1 MSSPDVIILGAGVA
15 GLTTARDLTAA
26 GLRVLL
32 LEARNR
38 LGGRVL
44 TRPTPQGPI
53 ELGAEFVH
61 GAVDEILGVAK
72 QAGLALRE
80 TDRRAPRP
88 SERAGSGAGDFFS
101 AIDTV
106 LAHASGREDES
117 FQHLVD
123 RIQVDPAIKA
133 RSLGMVEGYHA
144 ADPAKMSVQALA
156 DNTSA
161 DERPGAERQFRFV
174 QGYDGLVNALLQ
186 QVAVGL
192 CTLQLSTVATA
203 VAWGRKHVVV
213 RTAAGAEVS
222 ASHLVSTVPLGVLK
236 AGAIEFSPRLP
247 DKEDALRRLEMGDAA
262 RVSLQFEGKPW
273 AGRASFSE
281 DGFLVT
287 GEPPFP
293 VWWISRP
300 APWPVVTG
308 WAGGRRAGELTRLTE
323 GERVR
328 VGLEALARALGVDVG
343 RLRQELR
350 GGFSYDWRGDPFARG
365 AYSYAGVGGR
375 HAGAELANPVDGTI
389 FFAGEA
395 TQSDGRNA
403 TVHGAIASGM
413 RAAIEV
419 STVSSPVGH
428 SGPRPSSRAP

>member
-1 MSSPDVIILGAGVA
+1 MNSPDVIILGAGVA
-15 GLTTARDLTAA
+15 GLAAARDLTAA

-44 TRPTPQGPI
+44 TRHTLQGPI

-61 GAVDEILGVAK
+61 GAVGEILGVA
-72 QAGLALRE
+72 QEAGLALRE
-80 TDRRAPRP
+80 MDRRAPRP
-88 SERAGSGAGDFFS
+88 SERSGSGPGDFFS
-101 AIDTV
+101 AIDAV
-106 LAHASGREDES
+106 LAHASGGEDES

-161 DERPGAERQFRFV
+161 DERPGGERQFRFG
-174 QGYDGLVNALLQ
+174 QGYDGLVNALFQ
-186 QVAVGL
+186 QVAGEL
-192 CTLQLSTVATA
+192 CTLQLNTVGTA
-203 VAWGRKHVVV
+203 VAWRRKHVVV
-213 RTAAGAEVS
+213 RTAAGDEVS
-222 ASHLVSTVPLGVLK
+222 APHLVSTVPLGVLK
-236 AGAIEFSPRLP
+236 AGAIDFSPRLP
-247 DKEDALRRLEMGDAA
+247 EKEDALRRLEMGDAA
-262 RVSLQFEGKPW
+262 RLSLQFEGEPW
-273 AGRASFSE
+273 VGHASFSE

-308 WAGGRRAGELTRLTE
+308 WAGGRRAGELARLTE

-328 VGLEALARALGVDVG
+328 VGLEALARVLGADVE
-343 RLRQELR
+343 RLRRELR

-375 HAGAELANPVDGTI
+375 HAGAELAVPVDETI

-413 RAAIEV
+413 RAAREIA
-419 STVSSPVGH
+419 GAK
-428 SGPRPSSRAP
+428 GG

>member
-1 MSSPDVIILGAGVA
+1 MTSPDVIILGAGVA
-15 GLTTARDLTAA
+15 GLTVARDLTAA

-38 LGGRVL
+38 LGGRVVTHHTL
-44 TRPTPQGPI
+44 QGPV

-61 GAVDEILGVAK
+61 GAVEEILGVAR

-80 TDRRAPRP
+80 TERRAPRP
-88 SERAGSGAGDFFS
+88 SERRGSSAADFLS
-101 AIDTV
+101 AIDAV
-106 LAHASGREDES
+106 LAHASSSEDES
-117 FQHLVD
+117 FQRLVD

-144 ADPAKMSVQALA
+144 ADPTKMSVQALA

-161 DERPGAERQFRFV
+161 DERPGGERQFRFV
-174 QGYDGLVNALLQ
+174 QGYDGLVNALFE
-186 QVAVGL
+186 QVASAL
-192 CTLQLSTVATA
+192 CTLQLNTVATA
-203 VAWGRKHVVV
+203 VAWRRKHVVV
-213 RTAAGAEVS
+213 RTSAGAEVS
-222 ASHLVSTVPLGVLK
+222 APQLVSTVPLGVLK
-236 AGAIEFSPRLP
+236 AGAIDFSPRLA

-262 RVSLQFEGKPW
+262 RVSLQFEGEPW
-273 AGRASFSE
+273 AGRSSFSE
-281 DGFLVT
+281 DGFLMT
-287 GEPPFP
+287 GEPPFS

-308 WAGGRRAGELTRLTE
+308 WAGGRRAGELARLAE

-328 VGLEALARALGVDVG
+328 VGLEALARALRADVG

-375 HAGAELANPVDGTI
+375 HAGAELARPVDATI

-413 RAAIEV
+413 RAAMEV
-419 STVSSPVGH
+419 GGTKG
-428 SGPRPSSRAP
+428 A

>member
-1 MSSPDVIILGAGVA
+1 MNSPDVIVLGAGVA
-15 GLTTARDLTAA
+15 GLAAARDLTAA

-38 LGGRVL
+38 LGGRIL
-44 TRPTPQGPI
+44 TRQTLQGPI

-61 GAVDEILGVAK
+61 GAVGEILGVA
-72 QAGLALRE
+72 QEAGLALRE
-80 TDRRAPRP
+80 MDRRAPRP
-88 SERAGSGAGDFFS
+88 SERSSSGPGDFFS
-101 AIDTV
+101 AIDAV
-106 LAHASGREDES
+106 LAHASGGEDES

-123 RIQVDPAIKA
+123 RIRVDPAIKA

-161 DERPGAERQFRFV
+161 DERPGGERQFRFV
-174 QGYDGLVNALLQ
+174 QGYDGLVNALFQ
-186 QVAVGL
+186 QVAGEL
-192 CTLQLSTVATA
+192 CTLQLNTVVTA
-203 VAWGRKHVVV
+203 VAWRRKHVVV
-213 RTAAGAEVS
+213 RTAAGDEVS
-222 ASHLVSTVPLGVLK
+222 AAHLLSTVPLGVLK
-236 AGAIEFSPRLP
+236 AGAIDFSPRLP
-247 DKEDALRRLEMGDAA
+247 EKEDALRRLEMGDAA
-262 RVSLQFEGKPW
+262 RLSLQFEGEPW
-273 AGRASFSE
+273 VGHASFSE

-308 WAGGRRAGELTRLTE
+308 WAGGRRAGELARLTE
-323 GERVR
+323 AERVR
-328 VGLEALARALGVDVG
+328 VGLQALAQVLRVDVE

-375 HAGAELANPVDGTI
+375 HAGAELAVPVDGTI

-413 RAAIEV
+413 RAAREI
-419 STVSSPVGH
+419 G
-428 SGPRPSSRAP
+428 GAKGG